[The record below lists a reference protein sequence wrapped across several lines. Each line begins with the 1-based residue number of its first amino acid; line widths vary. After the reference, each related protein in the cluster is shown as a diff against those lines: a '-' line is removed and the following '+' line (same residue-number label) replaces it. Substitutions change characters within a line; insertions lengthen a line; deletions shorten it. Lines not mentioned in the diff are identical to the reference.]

1 MTDKDYR
8 KLFRKSPQ
16 EAQNALFDEYF
27 SYVYTIVFNKL
38 RSCAAKEDI
47 EECVSDV
54 FADIFSYFT
63 QNSEQQNEN
72 IKGFISTVAIRK
84 AINMFHSIISKSG
97 RTVSLEEGDAD
108 NIRDDTD
115 IAHNAER
122 AELRRT
128 LLRLVEELGEP
139 DSTIIIQKYYYGMN
153 SKKIAEA
160 VSLEPAAVRVRC
172 SRAIRRLKDKLAE
185 LDISL
190 KEAEL

>member
-1 MTDKDYR
+1 MTDNDYR
-8 KLFRKSPQ
+8 RLFNRSPR
-16 EAQNALFDEYF
+16 EAQNTLFDEYF

-54 FADIFSYFT
+54 FADVFEYFD
-63 QNSEQQNEN
+63 NDSEKNGN
-72 IKGFISTVAIRK
+72 IKGFISTVAIRR
-84 AINMFHSIISKSG
+84 AINMFHSLTSKSG
-97 RTVSLEEGDAD
+97 RTVPLEEGDAD
-108 NIRDDTD
+108 NIRDDTN
-115 IAHNAER
+115 IAQNAER

-139 DSTIIIQKYYYGMN
+139 DSTIIIQKYYYDMN
-153 SKKIAEA
+153 SKEIAET

-172 SRAIRRLKDKLAE
+172 SRAIRRLKDKLAK

>member
-1 MTDKDYR
+1 MTDNEYKR
-8 KLFRKSPQ
+8 LFRKSPQ
-16 EAQNALFDEYF
+16 EAQNTLFDEYF
-27 SYVYTIVFNKL
+27 NYVYTIVFNKL

-54 FADIFSYFT
+54 FADIFTYFAG
-63 QNSEQQNEN
+63 NSDKNES

-84 AINMFHSIISKSG
+84 AINMFHSLTSKNG
-97 RTVSLEEGDAD
+97 RTVSLEDSDAD
-108 NIRDDTD
+108 NIRDNTD

-128 LLRLVEELGEP
+128 LLRLVDELGEP

-153 SKKIAEA
+153 SKEIAET
-160 VSLEPAAVRVRC
+160 VSLEPAAVRVKC
-172 SRAIRRLKDKLAE
+172 SRAIKRLKDKLAE

>member
-8 KLFRKSPQ
+8 RIFKKSPR
-16 EAQNALFDEYF
+16 EAQNTLFDEYF

-54 FADIFSYFT
+54 FADVFEYFDKDSG
-63 QNSEQQNEN
+63 QNGSL
-72 IKGFISTVAIRK
+72 KSFISTVAVRK
-84 AINMFHSIISKSG
+84 AINMFHSLTARSG
-97 RTVSLEEGDAD
+97 RTISLEDGGAD
-108 NIRDDTD
+108 SISDGTD
-115 IAHNAER
+115 LTESAEK

-128 LLRLVEELGEP
+128 LLRLVDELGEP
-139 DSTIIIQKYYYGMN
+139 DSAIIIQKYYYGMN
-153 SKKIAEA
+153 SREIAET

-190 KEAEL
+190 KEAES

>member
-1 MTDKDYR
+1 MTDNEYKR
-8 KLFRKSPQ
+8 LFRKSPQ
-16 EAQNALFDEYF
+16 EAQNTLFDEYF
-27 SYVYTIVFNKL
+27 NYVYTIVFNKL

-54 FADIFSYFT
+54 FADIFTYFAG
-63 QNSEQQNEN
+63 NSDKNES

-84 AINMFHSIISKSG
+84 AINMFHSLTSKNG
-97 RTVSLEEGDAD
+97 RTVSLEDSDAD
-108 NIRDDTD
+108 NIRDNTD

-128 LLRLVEELGEP
+128 LLRLVDELGEP

-153 SKKIAEA
+153 SKEIAET
-160 VSLEPAAVRVRC
+160 VSLEPVAVRVRC
-172 SRAIRRLKDKLAE
+172 SRAIKRLKDKLAE

>member
-8 KLFRKSPQ
+8 SIFKKSPR
-16 EAQNALFDEYF
+16 EAQTTLFDEYF

-54 FADIFSYFT
+54 FADVFGYFDNDSG
-63 QNSEQQNEN
+63 QNGNL
-72 IKGFISTVAIRK
+72 KGFISTIAVRK
-84 AINMFHSIISKSG
+84 AINMFHSLTAKSG
-97 RTVSLEEGDAD
+97 RTVSLEDGGAD
-108 NIRDDTD
+108 CISDGTDLTASAEKAEIRG
-115 IAHNAER
+115 
-122 AELRRT
+122 T
-128 LLRLVEELGEP
+128 LLRLVDELGEP

-153 SKKIAEA
+153 SKEIAET

-172 SRAIRRLKDKLAE
+172 SRAIRQLKDKLAE
-185 LDISL
+185 LDITL

>member
-8 KLFRKSPQ
+8 SIFKKSPR
-16 EAQNALFDEYF
+16 EAQNTLFDEYF

-54 FADIFSYFT
+54 FADVFEYFDNDSG
-63 QNSEQQNEN
+63 QNGNLKS
-72 IKGFISTVAIRK
+72 FISTVAVRK
-84 AINMFHSIISKSG
+84 AINMFHSLTARSG
-97 RTVSLEEGDAD
+97 RTVSLEDSGAD
-108 NIRDDTD
+108 SISDGTD
-115 IAHNAER
+115 LTANAEK

-128 LLRLVEELGEP
+128 LLRLVDELGEP

-153 SKKIAEA
+153 SKEIAET

-172 SRAIRRLKDKLAE
+172 SRAIRQLKDKLAE
-185 LDISL
+185 LDITL

>member
-1 MTDKDYR
+1 MTDRDYR
-8 KLFRKSPQ
+8 RLFAKSPR
-16 EAQNALFDEYF
+16 EAQNTLFDEYF
-27 SYVYTIVFNKL
+27 NYVYTIVFNKL

-54 FADIFSYFT
+54 FADVFEYFDKD
-63 QNSEQQNEN
+63 SEQNES

-84 AINMFHSIISKSG
+84 AINMFHSLTSKSG
-97 RTVSLEEGDAD
+97 RTVSLEDGDAD
-108 NIRDDTD
+108 NISDGSDITD
-115 IAHNAER
+115 NAEK

-128 LLRLVEELGEP
+128 LLRLVDELGEP

-153 SKKIAEA
+153 SKEIAEN
-160 VSLEPAAVRVRC
+160 VSLESAAVRVRC

-185 LDISL
+185 LNITL

>member
-8 KLFRKSPQ
+8 KLFDKSPQ
-16 EAQNALFDEYF
+16 EAQNMLFEEYF
-27 SYVYTIVFNKL
+27 NYVYTIVFNKL
-38 RSCAAKEDI
+38 RSCASKEDI

-54 FADIFSYFT
+54 FADIFAYFAK
-63 QNSEQQNEN
+63 NSEQNES

-84 AINMFHSIISKSG
+84 SINMFHSLTSKSG

-115 IAHNAER
+115 IADNAER

-128 LLRLVEELGEP
+128 LLRLVDELGEP
-139 DSTIIIQKYYYGMN
+139 DSTIIIQKYYYGLN
-153 SKKIAEA
+153 SKEIAET
-160 VSLEPAAVRVRC
+160 VSIEPAAVRVRC

-190 KEAEL
+190 KEAKL

>member
-1 MTDKDYR
+1 MTDKDYQ
-8 KLFRKSPQ
+8 KLFKKSPQ
-16 EAQNALFDEYF
+16 EAQNVLFDEYF
-27 SYVYTIVFNKL
+27 NYVYTIVFNKL
-38 RSCAAKEDI
+38 RSCATKEDI

-54 FADIFSYFT
+54 FADIFSYFAK
-63 QNSEQQNEN
+63 NSERNES

-84 AINMFHSIISKSG
+84 AINMFHSLTSKSG
-97 RTVSLEEGDAD
+97 RTVPLEDGDAD
-108 NIRDDTD
+108 NIRDDTN
-115 IAHNAER
+115 IAQNAER

-128 LLRLVEELGEP
+128 LLRLVEELGKP
-139 DSTIIIQKYYYGMN
+139 DSTIIIQKYYYDMN
-153 SKKIAEA
+153 SKEISET